1 MKNSFLYLQTLKNE
15 GNFQKAANV
24 LGVTQPYLSQV
35 VKKLEDQ
42 YEVVIVDRR
51 SKPIVLTKVG
61 EMILDNLRQID
72 LIEQRTLSICQDYAG
87 LEVGSIK
94 IASNGE
100 RTNAI
105 LMPVIAKFSKL
116 FPNIELDFSQDYI
129 LEDIPQILQDGKA
142 DVGMLFEWMM
152 IDDLDAYRL
161 CRERYMLVVP
171 DSGITAN
178 IGNRYND
185 AGDYPK
191 LSEVDKSALKALK
204 LLQVYRHSERLKIL
218 NEALGFETQTVKSVV
233 RQAGTRLAFVSSGLC
248 MTICQEKLIKNYS
261 HREGCRFISL
271 EEVLPVQNV
280 VIAWNHR
287 MYQTKAAHA
296 FCQMANEIYKG
307 NTLTGS
313 RH

>member
-116 FPNIELDFSQDYI
+116 FPNIELDFSQDYL
-129 LEDIPQILQDGKA
+129 LEDLPQILQDGKA
-142 DVGMLFEWMM
+142 EVG
-152 IDDLDAYRL
+152 R
-161 CRERYMLVVP
+161 
-171 DSGITAN
+171 
-178 IGNRYND
+178 
-185 AGDYPK
+185 
-191 LSEVDKSALKALK
+191 
-204 LLQVYRHSERLKIL
+204 
-218 NEALGFETQTVKSVV
+218 
-233 RQAGTRLAFVSSGLC
+233 
-248 MTICQEKLIKNYS
+248 
-261 HREGCRFISL
+261 
-271 EEVLPVQNV
+271 
-280 VIAWNHR
+280 
-287 MYQTKAAHA
+287 
-296 FCQMANEIYKG
+296 
-307 NTLTGS
+307 
-313 RH
+313 

>member
-1 MKNSFLYLQTLKNE
+1 MKNSLLYLQTLKNE

-178 IGNRYND
+178 KGNRYND

-218 NEALGFETQTVKSVV
+218 RGFLKIRNSVD
-233 RQAGTRLAFVSSGLC
+233 
-248 MTICQEKLIKNYS
+248 
-261 HREGCRFISL
+261 FI
-271 EEVLPVQNV
+271 V
-280 VIAWNHR
+280 
-287 MYQTKAAHA
+287 
-296 FCQMANEIYKG
+296 
-307 NTLTGS
+307 
-313 RH
+313 